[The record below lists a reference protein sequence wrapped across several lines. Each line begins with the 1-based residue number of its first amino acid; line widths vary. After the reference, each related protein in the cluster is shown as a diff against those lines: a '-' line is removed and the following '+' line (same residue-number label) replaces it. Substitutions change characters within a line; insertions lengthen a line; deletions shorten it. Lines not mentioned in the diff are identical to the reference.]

1 MLLSYK
7 ISSRIV
13 LLVIVQE
20 VVLTIIIAVTLSIWV
35 ITALKSSIRDVV
47 FRISLTRIIILI
59 LYGAL
64 IIFIIIIV

>member
-1 MLLSYK
+1 LLLSYK